1 MNILLVG
8 MYGHMGQQVVKLAKA
23 GLRGANVILGVDPG
37 AAEGDSLCAKSFDTL
52 PDAAAVDCIVDF
64 SHHSAAA
71 ALVDF
76 AVENRKPLIVATT
89 GHTPEEAALI
99 RAAGEKIPVF
109 FSANMSLGIALLV
122 ELAKKAAAAMPEA
135 EIEIIEKHHD
145 RKLDAP
151 SGTALMLSDAICQVR
166 PEAYPV
172 CGRSGQGKRT
182 GEEIGIHSIRIGNVV
197 GEHEVILGTQNQ
209 TLTLRHEAHDRALFA
224 EGALAAAQFLIDKPA
239 GLYNMT
245 DIVNA

>member
-1 MNILLVG
+1 MTMIQNENALNRALSEPSEALIARMREIDG
-8 MYGHMGQQVVKLAKA
+8 DIM
-23 GLRGANVILGVDPG
+23 ILGAGGKVGP
-37 AAEGDSLCAKSFDTL
+37 SL
-52 PDAAAVDCIVDF
+52 AV
-64 SHHSAAA
+64 
-71 ALVDF
+71 
-76 AVENRKPLIVATT
+76 
-89 GHTPEEAALI
+89 
-99 RAAGEKIPVF
+99 
-109 FSANMSLGIALLV
+109 M
-122 ELAKKAAAAMPEA
+122 AKKAAAAMPEA